1 MIGLND
7 IERVMI
13 PRMEEWESLEERLIE
28 IENDLKEDGFKQK
41 YKNRLRKIME
51 ECLPDMSYSAT
62 KATNLLN
69 DDTYSGIKNI
79 LIESDQWTDDLKEL
93 EKDIEHIAL
102 KLV

>member
-1 MIGLND
+1 
-7 IERVMI
+7 
-13 PRMEEWESLEERLIE
+13 ME
-28 IENDLKEDGFKQK
+28 D
-41 YKNRLRKIME
+41 
-51 ECLPDMSYSAT
+51 CLPDMSYSAT

>member
-1 MIGLND
+1 
-7 IERVMI
+7 MI

>member
-1 MIGLND
+1 
-7 IERVMI
+7 
-13 PRMEEWESLEERLIE
+13 MEEWESLEERLIE

-79 LIESDQWTDDLKEL
+79 LMESDQWTDDLKEL

>member
-1 MIGLND
+1 MCRIKTSD
-7 IERVMI
+7 
-13 PRMEEWESLEERLIE
+13 
-28 IENDLKEDGFKQK
+28 
-41 YKNRLRKIME
+41 
-51 ECLPDMSYSAT
+51 SAT

-69 DDTYSGIKNI
+69 DDIYSGIKNI

>member
-13 PRMEEWESLEERLIE
+13 PRMKEWESLEERLIE
-28 IENDLKEDGFKQK
+28 IENDLEEDGFKKK

-51 ECLPDMSYSAT
+51 DCLPDMSYSAT